1 MIEWGKVKR
10 VFLGA
15 VNGLINWIEQNFHD
29 IESFVTTFKMKDG
42 TLMTIYHNE
51 LYLEAVGMAEICKDT
66 LHELAKDDK
75 FVTK

>member
-1 MIEWGKVKR
+1 MIEWSKVKR

-29 IESFVTTFKMKDG
+29 IDSFVTTFKMKDG
-42 TLMTIYHNE
+42 TLMTIYHIE